1 MYGQRFSDYVQQRD
15 AEMPLNDHVIQNA
28 ISHKK
33 PYRLADSL
41 GLYLVISNS
50 GSRLWYFRFRFNGKQ
65 NLIAFGPYP
74 QTTVAEARRKRDG
87 ARRLLASGIS
97 PSEHRK
103 TEKAASGRNCT
114 FQYIAITWHSSC
126 LNRWSEG
133 HANKILVC
141 LQRYVFPYIGDKNIA
156 KIETFQLAELIR
168 AIDNKGVHDVAS
180 RVRQYLTK
188 IMRHAVQQ
196 GLIHYNPASDLEDII
211 TPVMVQHYP
220 ALPLSGMPELL
231 AKIDGYKG
239 HELIRL
245 ALELNLHVFLRTSEL
260 RLARWDEFNMK
271 LHIWTIPAK
280 RKAIDGIKFSYRG
293 SKMKEEHLVPLSD
306 QVMEILERIK
316 KISGESEFVFRSISK
331 SDKPMSENTINKALR
346 VIGYCTKND
355 VCAHGFRTMACSAL
369 NESGKWS
376 KDAIERQMSHKDRNA
391 VRAAYLH
398 KAEYLE
404 ERFEMMQWWSDYL
417 SASRKEYVAPYIFAR
432 RPGAV

>member
-1 MYGQRFSDYVQQRD
+1 
-15 AEMPLNDHVIQNA
+15 MPLNDHIIQNA
-28 ISHKK
+28 ISQEK
-33 PYRLADSL
+33 PYRLADSQ

-65 NLIAFGPYP
+65 NRIAFGPYP
-74 QTTVAEARRKRDG
+74 QITVAEARRKRDT

-103 TEKAASGRNCT
+103 SEKAASGKTHT
-114 FQYIAITWHSSC
+114 FQHIALAWHSSC

-141 LQRYVFPYIGDKNIA
+141 LQRYVFPYVGEKNIT
-156 KIETFQLAELIR
+156 KIETFHLAELIK
-168 AIDNKGVHDVAS
+168 AIDNKGVHDVAG

-188 IMRHAVQQ
+188 IMRYAVQQ
-196 GLIHYNPASDLEDII
+196 GLIHYNPAFDLEDII
-211 TPVMVQHYP
+211 TPVVVQHYP
-220 ALPLSGMPELL
+220 ALPLRFLSELL
-231 AKIDGYKG
+231 IKIDGYKG

-245 ALELNLHVFLRTSEL
+245 ALELSLHVFLRASEL
-260 RLARWDEFNMK
+260 RFARWDEFNMK
-271 LHIWTIPAK
+271 IHIWTIPAK
-280 RKAIDGIKFSYRG
+280 RKAIDGVRFSDRG
-293 SKMKEEHLVPLSD
+293 SKMNEEHLVPLSS
-306 QVMEILERIK
+306 QAMKILEEIE
-316 KISGESEFVFRSISK
+316 KISGESEFVFHSIRNLN
-331 SDKPMSENTINKALR
+331 KPMSENTINKALR
-346 VIGYCTKND
+346 VIGYSTKND

-376 KDAIERQMSHKDRNA
+376 KDAIERQMSHKDRNT

-417 SASRKEYVAPYIFAR
+417 STSREEYIAPYIFAR
-432 RPGAV
+432 WPDIV

>member
-1 MYGQRFSDYVQQRD
+1 
-15 AEMPLNDHVIQNA
+15 MPLNDHIIQNA
-28 ISHKK
+28 ISQEK

-65 NLIAFGPYP
+65 NRIAFGPYP
-74 QTTVAEARRKRDG
+74 QITIAEARRKRDT

-103 TEKAASGRNCT
+103 SEKAASGKTRT
-114 FQYIAITWHSSC
+114 FQHIALAWHSSC

-141 LQRYVFPYIGDKNIA
+141 LQRYVFPYVGEKNIA
-156 KIETFQLAELIR
+156 KIETFHLAELIK
-168 AIDNKGVHDVAS
+168 AIDNKGVHDVAG

-188 IMRHAVQQ
+188 IMRYAVQQ
-196 GLIHYNPASDLEDII
+196 GLIHYNPAFDLEDII
-211 TPVMVQHYP
+211 TPVVVRHYP
-220 ALPLSGMPELL
+220 ALPLRRLPELL
-231 AKIDGYKG
+231 TAISEYKG
-239 HELIRL
+239 HELTRL
-245 ALELNLHVFLRTSEL
+245 ALELSLHVFLRASEL

-271 LHIWTIPAK
+271 IHIWAIPAK
-280 RKAIDGIKFSYRG
+280 RKAIDGIRFSNRG

-306 QVMEILERIK
+306 QAMKILERIK
-316 KISGESEFVFRSISK
+316 KISGESEFVFHSIRNLNR
-331 SDKPMSENTINKALR
+331 PMSENTINKALR

-355 VCAHGFRTMACSAL
+355 VCAHGFRTMACSTL

-376 KDAIERQMSHKDRNA
+376 KDAIERQMSHKDRNT

-417 SASRKEYVAPYIFAR
+417 STSCEEYIAPYIFAR
-432 RPGAV
+432 WPDIV